1 MCLMCEEEDLYFLY
15 LEQRERAEKLARGE
29 TSSPDPGWLW
39 PAFVAAGAPL
49 AAPARLAAPAPPA
62 ESSEAAK
69 PRAPSAFVCDTPE

>member
-39 PAFVAAGAPL
+39 PAFVAAPAPL
-49 AAPARLAAPAPPA
+49 AAPAPVPAA
-62 ESSEAAK
+62 SSETAK